1 MTAQP
6 KFPWDGQPDY
16 AACNFALG
24 HLIQYVEKRLTL
36 EGRIHAETLLAAIG
50 AIAGFSA
57 LRALMAHLA
66 ETKDPAIAGQLNIVQ
81 SNSGAKYFI
90 GEPINRTLI
99 PAAAGEAGRK
109 LWSLAAG
116 GAVAAGLDRTKLP
129 EVGPMFAHVTQNL
142 GGEREGRPSLPKEHQ
157 PIMPAGELLLL
168 VWPLALMS
176 FTGRFPGAPREFGV
190 AGIQN
195 WPAISA
201 RAANTFI
208 QKVKNVLEPSIAL
221 TIVMES
227 AIYASKLDPEPIDK
241 ATWETRE
248 APPGS

>member
-1 MTAQP
+1 MTTQP
-6 KFPWDGQPDY
+6 KFPWDNQPDH

-24 HLIQYVEKRLTL
+24 HLVQYVEKRLSV

-57 LRALMAHLA
+57 LRALMADLA
-66 ETKDPAIAGQLNIVQ
+66 ETKDPAIAAQLNIVQ

-90 GEPINRTLI
+90 GEPLNRILI
-99 PAAAGEAGRK
+99 PANAAETGSK

-129 EVGPMFAHVTQNL
+129 ELRPMLAHVTQNL
-142 GGEREGRPSLPKEHQ
+142 GGELEGRPSLPKEHQ

-168 VWPLALMS
+168 VWPLALTC
-176 FTGRFPGAPREFGV
+176 FIGRLPDAPREFGV

-195 WPAISA
+195 WPVISA

-208 QKVKNVLEPSIAL
+208 QKVKNVLEPAVAL

-241 ATWETRE
+241 ATWETCE